1 MANYKEADISG
12 KSWIRCANIVI
23 ENPHASTGLPV
34 YATFREEVVLDLGNG
49 DYSITPYIRP
59 VMSGPVPRRTLW
71 VSIDPATTFDLYD
84 PVTGQKTGTTM
95 THAELYAIMY
105 SAYRTEAEKSDAAIE
120 AANTT
125 ANT

>member
-1 MANYKEADISG
+1 
-12 KSWIRCANIVI
+12 
-23 ENPHASTGLPV
+23 
-34 YATFREEVVLDLGNG
+34 
-49 DYSITPYIRP
+49 
-59 VMSGPVPRRTLW
+59 
-71 VSIDPATTFDLYD
+71 
-84 PVTGQKTGTTM
+84 M